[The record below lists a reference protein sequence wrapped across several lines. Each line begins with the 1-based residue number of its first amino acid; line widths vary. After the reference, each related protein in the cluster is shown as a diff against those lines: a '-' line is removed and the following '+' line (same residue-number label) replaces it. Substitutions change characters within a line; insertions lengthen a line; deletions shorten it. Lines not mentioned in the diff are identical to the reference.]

1 MIEPNF
7 NINLETDK
15 VINKIHESKTVRNWT
30 YTIGFLVIIGLLI
43 AFGGEFLKGLADLVR
58 AVKGK

>member
-7 NINLETDK
+7 NINLEIEK

-30 YTIGFLVIIGLLI
+30 YTIGLLVILGLVI
-43 AFGGEFLKGLADLVR
+43 TFGGEFLKGLADLIR
-58 AVKGK
+58 ALKGK

>member
-15 VINKIHESKTVRNWT
+15 VINKIHESKTLRNWT
-30 YTIGFLVIIGLLI
+30 YIIGFIIIIGLFV
-43 AFGGEFLKGLADLVR
+43 AFGGDFLKGLADLVR
-58 AVKGK
+58 AMKGK